1 MFLWCFCFLSLPQE
15 FIIDLNERTQGRNES
30 NRRNERQREGEE
42 REKGEDR
49 EWDYIGSASE
59 VTIETVFLEDSL
71 IDIFELLETSSYK
84 FINEL
89 EDLIIEK
96 HENR

>member
-1 MFLWCFCFLSLPQE
+1 
-15 FIIDLNERTQGRNES
+15 
-30 NRRNERQREGEE
+30 
-42 REKGEDR
+42 
-49 EWDYIGSASE
+49 SE

>member
-1 MFLWCFCFLSLPQE
+1 M
-15 FIIDLNERTQGRNES
+15 
-30 NRRNERQREGEE
+30 EGTTDITIGGVTLIVSYNY
-42 REKGEDR
+42 EKGEDR

-71 IDIFELLETSSYK
+71 IDIYELLETSSYK